1 MGVILAD
8 FHSLGRRPCLND
20 KLKSILRGTADVSAV
35 SLNKRSSRRAG
46 ILSTPQDLLAL
57 RQLSSSWTSL
67 VSHVTWL
74 VTSSK
79 LGSCKSVCIGAGT
92 PVLCLQKTE

>member
-8 FHSLGRRPCLND
+8 FHNLGRRPCLND

-35 SLNKRSSRRAG
+35 SLSKRAS

-57 RQLSSSWTSL
+57 RQLSHIGMCRPKGYDFGAVL
-67 VSHVTWL
+67 V
-74 VTSSK
+74 
-79 LGSCKSVCIGAGT
+79 
-92 PVLCLQKTE
+92 